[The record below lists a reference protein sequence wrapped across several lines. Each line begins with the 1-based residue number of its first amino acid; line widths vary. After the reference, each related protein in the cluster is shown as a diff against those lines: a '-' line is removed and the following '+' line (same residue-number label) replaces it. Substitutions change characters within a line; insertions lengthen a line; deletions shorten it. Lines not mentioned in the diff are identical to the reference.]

1 MEKADDIID
10 YKAVGKRIKTVRRNK
25 GLSQKALATVMDISA
40 TNLSHIERGATK
52 ASLPTLVKIANS
64 LGVSMD
70 ELMCDSLTSSKHI
83 SQGEIADIVD
93 KCSPK
98 EPRIVAATVKAMFEE
113 MHGKVD

>member
-70 ELMCDSLTSSKHI
+70 ELMCAVLRAPSIFRRVRLRTL
-83 SQGEIADIVD
+83 
-93 KCSPK
+93 
-98 EPRIVAATVKAMFEE
+98 
-113 MHGKVD
+113 

>member
-70 ELMCDSLTSSKHI
+70 ELMCDSLTSSI

-98 EPRIVAATVKAMFEE
+98 EARIVAATVKAMFEE
-113 MHGKVD
+113 MHGKID

>member
-1 MEKADDIID
+1 
-10 YKAVGKRIKTVRRNK
+10 
-25 GLSQKALATVMDISA
+25 
-40 TNLSHIERGATK
+40 
-52 ASLPTLVKIANS
+52 
-64 LGVSMD
+64 MD

-98 EPRIVAATVKAMFEE
+98 EARIVAATVKSMFEE

>member
-40 TNLSHIERGATK
+40 TNLSHI
-52 ASLPTLVKIANS
+52 
-64 LGVSMD
+64 
-70 ELMCDSLTSSKHI
+70 DSLTSSKHI

-98 EPRIVAATVKAMFEE
+98 EARIVAATVKAMFEE

>member
-52 ASLPTLVKIANS
+52 EA
-64 LGVSMD
+64 
-70 ELMCDSLTSSKHI
+70 
-83 SQGEIADIVD
+83 
-93 KCSPK
+93 
-98 EPRIVAATVKAMFEE
+98 RIVAATVKAMFEE

>member
-98 EPRIVAATVKAMFEE
+98 EARIVATTVKAMFEE